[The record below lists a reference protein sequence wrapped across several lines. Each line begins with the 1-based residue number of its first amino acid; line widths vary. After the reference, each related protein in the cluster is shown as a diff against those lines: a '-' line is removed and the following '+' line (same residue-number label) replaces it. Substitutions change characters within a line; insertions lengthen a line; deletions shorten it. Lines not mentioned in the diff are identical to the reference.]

1 MLLLIDNYDSF
12 THNLAR
18 YFEELKQ
25 QVLVVRNDEIS
36 CVDIEKMQPDY
47 LVFSPGPCTPNS
59 AGITLEAIKTFAGR
73 IPILGVCLGHQA
85 IGMAFGANL
94 VNAGRI
100 RHGKTSQIQHHQ
112 STLFKGISRP
122 FTATRYHSLVLETA
136 SIPEEFEV
144 TAWCFNTTKENIV
157 SEQIS
162 GKAEVMAI
170 EHKSLPIL
178 GVQFH
183 PESLLTEFGHH
194 ILNNFINSKITT
206 KAL

>member
-25 QVLVVRNDEIS
+25 EVLVVRNDEIS
-36 CVDIEKMQPDY
+36 CQQIAALAPEH
-47 LVFSPGPCTPNS
+47 LVFSPGPGTPHS
-59 AGITLEAIKTFAGR
+59 AGVTLEAIKTFSGK

-85 IGMAFGANL
+85 IGLAFGANL
-94 VNAGRI
+94 VNAQQI
-100 RHGKTSQIQHHQ
+100 KHGKTSQIQHQQ
-112 STLFKGISRP
+112 SVLFNGVQHP

-136 SIPEEFEV
+136 SIPEEFKI
-144 TAWCFNTTKENIV
+144 TAWCFNNEVENI
-157 SEQIS
+157 ELEHIAKQ
-162 GKAEVMAI
+162 AEVMAI
-170 EHKSLPIL
+170 EHKTLAIY

-194 ILNNFINSKITT
+194 ILNNFIYSKTST

>member
-18 YFEELKQ
+18 YFEELQ
-25 QVLVVRNDEIS
+25 QEVVVVRNDEIS
-36 CVDIEKMQPDY
+36 CAEINVMGPDY
-47 LVFSPGPCTPNS
+47 LIFSPGPCTPNS

-85 IGMAFGANL
+85 IGLAFGANL
-94 VNAGRI
+94 VNAQQI
-100 RHGKTSQIQHHQ
+100 MHGKTSQIHHLQ
-112 STLFKGISRP
+112 STLFKDINRP

-136 SIPEEFEV
+136 SIPEEFEI
-144 TAWCFNTTKENIV
+144 TAWCFNTTKENIGSRLI
-157 SEQIS
+157 SEQ
-162 GKAEVMAI
+162 AEVMAI
-170 EHKSLPIL
+170 EHKTLAIY